1 MKRPVWTSLEAI
13 TVNQAGGSG
22 VGLSDVAIKNT
33 KCPLKFEF
41 QANFFLVQACPM
53 QYLGN
58 SNLIGRPVFYL
69 AILRWKV

>member
-41 QANFFLVQACPM
+41 QANFFFFSTSV
-53 QYLGN
+53 
-58 SNLIGRPVFYL
+58 SR
-69 AILRWKV
+69 AIFGKF